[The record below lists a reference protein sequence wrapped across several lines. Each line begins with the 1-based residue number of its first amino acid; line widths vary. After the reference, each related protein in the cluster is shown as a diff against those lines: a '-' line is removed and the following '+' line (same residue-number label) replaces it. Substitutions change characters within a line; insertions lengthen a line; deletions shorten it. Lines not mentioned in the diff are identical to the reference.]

1 MLPEMLRIVAYEML
15 KKVIGKI
22 SGLMVVDFLRQW
34 GDEMEGM
41 CSKMFQL
48 LLLKGLL
55 AEVWKKSKD
64 IHTLV
69 CSDTRCRSKVT
80 FTNGISNIICLG
92 TVVSKS
98 ACCSR

>member
-1 MLPEMLRIVAYEML
+1 MVAYEML

-22 SGLMVVDFLRQW
+22 RGSMAVDFMGQW

-64 IHTLV
+64 VPWSAATLDV
-69 CSDTRCRSKVT
+69 DPRSLSPMESPT
-80 FTNGISNIICLG
+80 L
-92 TVVSKS
+92 S
-98 ACCSR
+98 ALALS

>member
-1 MLPEMLRIVAYEML
+1 MVAYEML
-15 KKVIGKI
+15 KKAIGKI
-22 SGLMVVDFLRQW
+22 SRSMVVDFLGQW

-64 IHTLV
+64 IQTLV
-69 CSDTRCRSKVT
+69 CSNTQCRSKVT
-80 FTNGISNIICLG
+80 FINGISNIICLG
-92 TVVSKS
+92 TVMSKS